1 MDRADQPEEKDQR
14 EEIAI
19 PVVEEK
25 LQVEKEAVA
34 RGTVRIRKTVHEHE
48 ETVDVP
54 LSHEEVQVER
64 IPVNRM
70 IEGEVQ
76 VRYDGDTMIIP
87 IVEEVL
93 VVETRLMLKEELHVT
108 KRRVTENHPQTV
120 TLRSEEATIERLPEE
135 QAKASKDRT

>member
-1 MDRADQPEEKDQR
+1 MDRTDQPGEKDQR

-19 PVVEEK
+19 PVVAEK

-64 IPVNRM
+64 VPVNRM
-70 IEGEVQ
+70 IEGDVQ

-93 VVETRLMLKEELHVT
+93 VVETRLMLKEELHIT

-120 TLRSEEATIERLPEE
+120 TLRSEEATVEHLPEA
-135 QAKASKDRT
+135 QAKAGKDRT